1 MSWYPSKVDLW
12 LAVLLLAMPIA
23 VVVAWIMALTSGS
36 SDDLIAAVVASVL
49 VVVILFGLV
58 YPMRY
63 GLDDKHLMVRF
74 GLVRTRI
81 PLADITTVEPTRN
94 PLASPA
100 LSLDRLS
107 IVSGPGLTGTVMIS
121 PADRERFLNELAS
134 KAGLKRVG
142 DRLEGG

>member
-12 LAVLLLAMPIA
+12 LAVLIWVMPVA
-23 VVVAWIMALTSGS
+23 VVVAWIAALTSGS
-36 SDDLIAAVVASVL
+36 NDDLVAAVVASVL
-49 VVVILFGLV
+49 VVGILFGLV
-58 YPMRY
+58 YPIRY

-81 PLADITTVEPTRN
+81 PLADITTVKPTRN

-100 LSLDRLS
+100 LSMDRLS

-134 KAGLKRVG
+134 RAGLKRVG
-142 DRLEGG
+142 NRLERG

>member
-1 MSWYPSKVDLW
+1 MTWYPSKVDAW
-12 LAVLLLAMPIA
+12 LALLLLVMPVG
-23 VVVAWIMALTSGS
+23 VVLAWIAALTSGS
-36 SDDLIAAVVASVL
+36 NDDLIGAVIASVL
-49 VVVILFGLV
+49 VVGILFGLV

-63 GLDDKHLMVRF
+63 GLCDKQLEVRF
-74 GLVRTRI
+74 GLVRSRI
-81 PLADITTVEPTRN
+81 PLTDITKVEPTRN

-121 PADRERFLNELAS
+121 PADRDGFLNELAS

-142 DRLEGG
+142 DRLERG